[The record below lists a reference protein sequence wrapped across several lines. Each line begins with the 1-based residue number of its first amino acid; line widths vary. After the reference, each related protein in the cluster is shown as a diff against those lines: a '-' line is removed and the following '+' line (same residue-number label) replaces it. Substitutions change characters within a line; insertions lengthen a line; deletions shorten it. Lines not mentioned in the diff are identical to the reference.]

1 MVDKVEN
8 ISYSI
13 CINRSNNA
21 NTNRKRNKMKNVI
34 ATIALVAATATS
46 VSAADF
52 FAGSTPQAGYD
63 RVRTSTGAECQ
74 TSLDTGKYMNIGT
87 YAVNEDS
94 NSVDRNDVGVY
105 ANLTVMLGRD
115 KIKRVNCNKLY
126 DLQAQRDSV
135 EIQRLQEEIALMKAQ
150 TEAMLA
156 AGKEATVTPAGDDW

>member
-1 MVDKVEN
+1 MYKQ
-8 ISYSI
+8 
-13 CINRSNNA
+13 SNNA
-21 NTNRKRNKMKNVI
+21 NTKEKEKQMKNVI

-94 NSVDRNDVGVY
+94 NSVTNNDVGVY

-115 KIKRVNCNKLY
+115 KIQRVNCNKLY

>member
-1 MVDKVEN
+1 MYKQ
-8 ISYSI
+8 
-13 CINRSNNA
+13 SNNA
-21 NTNRKRNKMKNVI
+21 NTNERENKMKNVI

-52 FAGSTPQAGYD
+52 FAGSTPQAGFD

-74 TSLDTGKYMNIGT
+74 TSLDTGRYMNVGT
-87 YAVNEDS
+87 YAVNEDNNGVS
-94 NSVDRNDVGVY
+94 NNDVGVY

-135 EIQRLQEEIALMKAQ
+135 EIQRLQEEISLMKAQ

-156 AGKEATVTPAGDDW
+156 AGKEATVTAAGDDW

>member
-1 MVDKVEN
+1 MYKQ
-8 ISYSI
+8 
-13 CINRSNNA
+13 SNNA
-21 NTNRKRNKMKNVI
+21 NKNERENKMKNVI

-94 NSVDRNDVGVY
+94 TSADRNDVGVY

-156 AGKEATVTPAGDDW
+156 AGKEATVTAAGDDW

>member
-1 MVDKVEN
+1 
-8 ISYSI
+8 
-13 CINRSNNA
+13 
-21 NTNRKRNKMKNVI
+21 MKNIVSI
-34 ATIALVAATATS
+34 LAVVAATATS

-52 FAGSTPQAGYD
+52 FAGSTPQAGFD

-74 TSLDTGKYMNIGT
+74 TSLDTGRYMNVGT
-87 YAVNEDS
+87 YAVNEDNNGVS
-94 NSVDRNDVGVY
+94 NNDVGVY

-135 EIQRLQEEIALMKAQ
+135 EIQRLQEEISLMKAQ

-156 AGKEATVTPAGDDW
+156 AGKEATVTAAGDDW

>member
-1 MVDKVEN
+1 MYKQ
-8 ISYSI
+8 
-13 CINRSNNA
+13 SNNA
-21 NTNRKRNKMKNVI
+21 KTNRKRKQMKNVI

-105 ANLTVMLGRD
+105 ANVTVMLGRD

-156 AGKEATVTPAGDDW
+156 AGKEATVTAAGDDW

>member
-1 MVDKVEN
+1 MYKQ
-8 ISYSI
+8 
-13 CINRSNNA
+13 SNNA
-21 NTNRKRNKMKNVI
+21 NKNERENKMKNVI

-156 AGKEATVTPAGDDW
+156 AGKEATVTAAGDDW

>member
-1 MVDKVEN
+1 MYKQ
-8 ISYSI
+8 
-13 CINRSNNA
+13 SNNA
-21 NTNRKRNKMKNVI
+21 NTNERENKMKNVI

-52 FAGSTPQAGYD
+52 FAGSTPQAGFD

-74 TSLDTGKYMNIGT
+74 TSLDTGKYMNVGT
-87 YAVNEDS
+87 YAVNEDNAGVS
-94 NSVDRNDVGVY
+94 NNDVGVY

-135 EIQRLQEEIALMKAQ
+135 EIQRLQEEISLMKAQ

-156 AGKEATVTPAGDDW
+156 AGKEATVTAAGDDW